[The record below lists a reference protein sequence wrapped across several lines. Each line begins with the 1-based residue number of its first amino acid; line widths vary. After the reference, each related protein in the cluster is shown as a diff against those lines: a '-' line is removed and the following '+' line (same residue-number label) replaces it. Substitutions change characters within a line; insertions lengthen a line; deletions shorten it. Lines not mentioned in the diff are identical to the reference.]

1 MKTENENR
9 GIDNIPKKERA
20 LDRPSKYPLIDI
32 FKDLKFGRPAES
44 QKFLDKCIS
53 RLEEDSLNFS
63 DAIEALY
70 DGKIV
75 AEVNWGNK
83 VGEKPMS
90 YLKLLRTNE
99 TDNEFN
105 HNIINQPYIAKFTRN
120 GGYMPHPYIPTSY
133 EYMVGRFIVLDEVI
147 LDKCDAELESQNK
160 DDDEI
165 YGFILTN
172 PRYEKAAL
180 AIIGCDEFLN
190 SDGVHVVRPENIE
203 KLLVAGV
210 LYDWFY
216 PISCNDINKFKS
228 NKIDEMTSGGKCM
241 VKYLKRN
248 KTNNN

>member
-1 MKTENENR
+1 
-9 GIDNIPKKERA
+9 
-20 LDRPSKYPLIDI
+20 
-32 FKDLKFGRPAES
+32 
-44 QKFLDKCIS
+44 
-53 RLEEDSLNFS
+53 
-63 DAIEALY
+63 
-70 DGKIV
+70 
-75 AEVNWGNK
+75 
-83 VGEKPMS
+83 
-90 YLKLLRTNE
+90 
-99 TDNEFN
+99 
-105 HNIINQPYIAKFTRN
+105 
-120 GGYMPHPYIPTSY
+120 MPHPYIPTSY